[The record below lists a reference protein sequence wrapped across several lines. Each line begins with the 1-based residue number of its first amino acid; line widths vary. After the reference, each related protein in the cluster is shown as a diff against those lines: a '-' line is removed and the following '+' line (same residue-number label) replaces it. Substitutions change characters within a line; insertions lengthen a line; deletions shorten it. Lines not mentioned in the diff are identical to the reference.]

1 MSRQECVLEA
11 AKSNFNLMVK
21 VSVDSGNFSSS
32 STADIVLMQ
41 TRVPFSGSKTK
52 ARIDSLNE
60 IKDQACNKLLDWS
73 VLLSNLGRLILD
85 GTWRKAKKKDR
96 TRRLYAKLCRSQ
108 SSKQPLPHWSAH
120 DTEPNIESKGLRRV
134 KIKHNRTR
142 DMKLLKCL
150 SVKVG
155 VQRCAEL
162 QYPNLSWDTECARQ
176 LRFWS
181 LEAWRLEDKACNG
194 RCLGNPQSQTS

>member
-85 GTWRKAKKKDR
+85 GTWRKAKK
-96 TRRLYAKLCRSQ
+96 
-108 SSKQPLPHWSAH
+108 
-120 DTEPNIESKGLRRV
+120 
-134 KIKHNRTR
+134 
-142 DMKLLKCL
+142 
-150 SVKVG
+150 
-155 VQRCAEL
+155 
-162 QYPNLSWDTECARQ
+162 RQ
-176 LRFWS
+176 
-181 LEAWRLEDKACNG
+181 N
-194 RCLGNPQSQTS
+194 